1 MKSNRISLC
10 LIEIKAQS
18 QAGYQ
23 PLPTPSIY
31 RKQMYQPR
39 LHLAIRHD
47 DSVLFVALSTCFH
60 VQAQYSCIP
69 TQTQH
74 SCISVGSTQLYQCR
88 FYAAIS
94 MQVVSKCILR
104 NCINADSKQLHLRR
118 LYECTQQSPQRL
130 NVALSPEAL
139 CSCII
144 AGSMHLY

>member
-60 VQAQYSCIP
+60 VQAQCR
-69 TQTQH
+69 
-74 SCISVGSTQLYQCR
+74 CISVGSTQLYQCR